1 MRIDGRRVRRELL
14 LGLCVWGSI
23 GLFFYTRSYLR
34 LTLDSSQPPWSMVWW
49 RAAVETGMDVL
60 VWTLYTPVI
69 LALSRRFP
77 VRGGVLAPHLAVHA
91 AAGLVL
97 ASGSVLVNFGV
108 ATVTSVREP
117 RLPLFY
123 AYTMYAN
130 VLSYAAT
137 VAAAHALDFYRR
149 FRDRELRASQLETQ
163 LARSR
168 LHALEMQLH
177 PHFLYNTLNSI
188 SELIHHDPAAAEAMV
203 AQLGDLLRMT
213 TDGAGAAEVPL
224 RRELQFVD
232 AYLAIERTRFGER
245 LRVRTEVS
253 PEAMDALVPNLLLQP
268 LVENAVRHGL
278 SPRAA
283 PGSLSITAAV
293 RGRMLVLTVTD
304 DGVGLPP
311 AAARR
316 ERVGLGNTRTR
327 LAQAYGAEHRFAL
340 EPAPGG
346 GTRAVVEIPY
356 LRAEGD
362 DAPPPVV
369 PTLAGAAG

>member
-23 GLFFYTRSYLR
+23 GLFFYTRSYVR
-34 LTLDSSQPPWSMVWW
+34 LALDTTQPAWSLVWW
-49 RAAVETGMDVL
+49 RAAAETGVDVL

-69 LALSRRFP
+69 LALSRRFA
-77 VRGGVLAPHLAVHA
+77 VRSGVAAAHLAVHVA
-91 AAGLVL
+91 AALGM
-97 ASGSVLVNFGV
+97 ASASVLVNYGV
-108 ATVTSVREP
+108 ATVTHVDEP

-130 VLSYAAT
+130 VLSYAAA

-149 FRDRELRASQLETQ
+149 YRDRELRAAQLETQ

-188 SELIHHDPAAAEAMV
+188 SELIHHDPAGAEAMV

-213 TDGAGAAEVPL
+213 TDGAGATEVPL
-224 RRELQFVD
+224 RRELEFAE
-232 AYLAIERTRFGER
+232 AYLQIERTRFGER
-245 LRVRTEVS
+245 LRVRTRVA

-283 PGSLSITAAV
+283 PGVLSITAEV
-293 RGRMLVLTVTD
+293 RGATLVLTITD

-316 ERVGLGNTRTR
+316 ERVGIGNTRTR
-327 LAQAYGAEHRFAL
+327 LAQAYGAAHRFAL
-340 EPAPGG
+340 EDAPGG
-346 GTRAVVEIPY
+346 GTRAVIEIPY
-356 LRAEGD
+356 LRAEA
-362 DAPPPVV
+362 DAGPPPPV